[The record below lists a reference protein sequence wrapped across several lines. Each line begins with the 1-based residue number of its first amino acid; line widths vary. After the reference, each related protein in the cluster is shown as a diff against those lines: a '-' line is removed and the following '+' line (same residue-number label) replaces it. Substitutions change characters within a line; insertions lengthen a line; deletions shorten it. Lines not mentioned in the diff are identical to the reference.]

1 MAHDIDTTN
10 EIRGHDLPDPDIRD
24 RDLEYNE
31 RPLITTTPDAAYR
44 PIVTPV
50 TPTETVVERPS
61 RFPAFVAGF
70 VTAVLVAAAAFAA
83 FLVVSDS
90 DDDGTI
96 NVDVPAVQ
104 VGNND

>member
-1 MAHDIDTTN
+1 M
-10 EIRGHDLPDPDIRD
+10 
-24 RDLEYNE
+24 
-31 RPLITTTPDAAYR
+31 
-44 PIVTPV
+44 
-50 TPTETVVERPS
+50 VERPS

-83 FLVVSDS
+83 FLIVSDS